1 MRQDRNVCAQRRGVA
16 GAAALL
22 VSVVALAVAGCTGGT
37 APSPGATTPSAEST
51 LAHAYEQYVA
61 LGDSYTSAPG
71 VPDQQPGPCKQ
82 STSNYPHLLA
92 ARLGADL
99 VDRSCGSAAIKDLT
113 DPQYADVPPQLDALT
128 PETDLV
134 TLSIGANPTAF
145 LTLITQCIG
154 LQDAD
159 PQGAPCKRALTTSD
173 GDVVI
178 DGVEAQR
185 PALTAA
191 VERIRTLAPEARIV
205 LVGYPSVF
213 PEEGSCPDRLPLA
226 VGDVAYANTVIRA
239 LNSELEAVA
248 EATGSDYLDIHTP
261 TAGHDMCAEDPWI
274 QGAVSEPGV
283 ALLFH
288 PRIAEQRAVAEL
300 LVDLLR

>member
-1 MRQDRNVCAQRRGVA
+1 MRRARNARALLQQVTGVA
-16 GAAALL
+16 VVTMSTVAVVL
-22 VSVVALAVAGCTGGT
+22 VGCTGGT
-37 APSPGATTPSAEST
+37 APAPSATTPSAGST
-51 LAHAYEQYVA
+51 VPQTYERYVA

-92 ARLGADL
+92 SRLGADL

-113 DPQYADVPPQLDALT
+113 EPQYADVPPQLDALT

-134 TLSIGANPTAF
+134 TLSVGANPTAF

-178 DGVEAQR
+178 GGVEAQR
-185 PALTAA
+185 PALAAA

-213 PEEGSCPDRLPLA
+213 PEKGSCPERLPLA
-226 VGDVAYANTVIRA
+226 VGDVAYANAVIRA
-239 LNSELEAVA
+239 LNSELETVA
-248 EATGSDYLDIHTP
+248 QATGSDYLDIHTP

-274 QGAVSEPGV
+274 QGGVSEPGV

-288 PRIAEQRAVAEL
+288 PRIDEQRAVADL
-300 LVDLLR
+300 LLDLLR